1 MFGHYAERVSVE
13 IRRFLSSP
21 VTGFCFDS
29 GLCFTALTVVEV
41 NDIKEW
47 LSAVC
52 VCACVCVCVCVIY
65 LYLIS
70 GCQWIHCG
78 GDSSFIHTALC
89 VCCHN
94 VSM

>member
-52 VCACVCVCVCVIY
+52 VCASVCVCVCVCY
-65 LYLIS
+65 LS
-70 GCQWIHCG
+70 
-78 GDSSFIHTALC
+78 
-89 VCCHN
+89 
-94 VSM
+94 VSDIRMPVDPLWWRQFFYSYCFVRVLS